1 MISSNVVIL
10 VAIAYVALLFL
21 VAAIADRQVARGQ
34 FSWLKSPLVYTLS
47 LSVYCTGWTFYGA
60 VGSAVRNGL
69 EFAAIYL
76 GPTLL
81 FIGWFWLL
89 RKLVRVGRTQRIT
102 SIADMISSRYGKSS
116 SLAVIVTILAVVS
129 STPYIALQL
138 QSLTI
143 SYVSLTTTETAPT
156 QSPAY
161 ISFWFAV
168 GLAGFTILFGTRN
181 VDVNERH
188 HGVVTAIALE
198 AVVKLAALLAVGL
211 FVVFWLTDGPGDV
224 FARAPESLLQTE
236 RVFGPRWVTLNML
249 SAMAILTLPR
259 MFHVL
264 VVENV
269 DERHLAT
276 AAWAF
281 PLYVFLI
288 SLFVI
293 PIGIAGLSALP
304 KDANPDMFVLTVP
317 LAAGQTGLALL
328 AFLGGLSAATSMVIV
343 SSIALSTMVSNHIV
357 VPIWLR
363 LSRDANETSG
373 DVRGV
378 LLISRRLSIAVILAL
393 GFLYFRLTGGSEA
406 LASIGLIAFAGLAQI
421 VPSLIAGLFWRGATR
436 KGAAV
441 GLIIG
446 SAIWAY
452 TLFLPSFGGS
462 FLISAETIA
471 HGLWG
476 WEILKPRALFGL
488 GGMDP
493 LVHAVFW
500 SLAFNVCALI
510 FVSLIT
516 VPEELE
522 RLQSALFVDV
532 FRRGDASDIPAL
544 GRNAASEDLYTLA
557 QRILGTD
564 RAYAFFLSSATA
576 QGKQKGL
583 PDPTNSFVRDLER
596 ELSGSIGSASA
607 HAMVSQ
613 VAGGGTVSVDD
624 LMNIADE
631 TAQILQYSQQ
641 LEAQSKVLEDTAAK
655 LRAANAQLTEL
666 GEQKDLFLSHV
677 SHELRTPMTS
687 IRSFAEILRETPD
700 ISHPDAQKFVGIID
714 KESQR
719 LTRLL
724 DEILDLSFLES
735 GRANW
740 TLGAVSLSEVIA
752 RARENVQALDG
763 GDRLIFDI
771 SQSLDGV
778 AVKADPDRAAQV
790 LINLFTNV
798 LKYGDKDAPKIEV
811 DVKKRGG
818 TVLLDVHDNGTGIPA
833 SDHAKVFEKFTR
845 LAAKDLAG
853 SAGLGLP
860 ISREIMRNLGGD
872 LELQPSQSGTTFRA
886 SFQKA

>member
-1 MISSNVVIL
+1 MISTNVVIL
-10 VAIAYVALLFL
+10 VAIAYVAVLFG
-21 VAAIADRQVARGQ
+21 VAAIADRQVERGQ
-34 FSWLKSPLVYTLS
+34 FAWLKSPIVYTLS

-69 EFAAIYL
+69 EFAAIYI

-81 FIGWFWLL
+81 FVGWFWLL

-102 SIADMISSRYGKSS
+102 SIADLISSRYGKSN
-116 SLAVIVTILAVVS
+116 SLAVVVTILAVLS

-143 SYVSLTTTETAPT
+143 SFTALTTVEGAPS
-156 QSPAY
+156 QNPAS

-188 HGVVTAIALE
+188 HGVVTAIAFE
-198 AVVKLAALLAVGL
+198 AVVKLFALLAVGV
-211 FVVFWLTDGPGDV
+211 FVVYGLSGGLRETFTN
-224 FARAPESLLQTE
+224 APPDILQAE
-236 RVFGPRWVTLNML
+236 RIFGPRWITLNML

-293 PIGIAGLSALP
+293 PIGIAGLSLLP
-304 KDANPDMFVLTVP
+304 EGSNPDMFVLTVP
-317 LAAGQTGLALL
+317 LNEGQTGLALV

-343 SSIALSTMVSNHIV
+343 SSIALSTMVSNHII
-357 VPIWLR
+357 VPIWIRLR
-363 LSRDANETSG
+363 ENANKTSG

-378 LLISRRLSIAVILAL
+378 LLVSRRMSIAAILAL
-393 GFLYFRLTGGSEA
+393 GFLYFQLTGGSEA

-421 VPSLIAGLFWRGATR
+421 VPPLLAGLFWRGAN
-436 KGAAV
+436 KSGAAA
-441 GLIIG
+441 GLIVG
-446 SAIWAY
+446 SAVWAY

-462 FLISAETIA
+462 FLITAETIA
-471 HGLWG
+471 NGPFG
-476 WEILKPRALFGL
+476 WELLRPRSLFGL
-488 GGMDP
+488 TEMDP
-493 LVHAVFW
+493 LVHAAFW
-500 SLAFNVCALI
+500 SLTLNVLFLV
-510 FVSLIT
+510 FVSLFT
-516 VPEELE
+516 TPNELD
-522 RLQSALFVDV
+522 RLQSAIYVDV
-532 FRRGDASDIPAL
+532 FRRGDDANAPTL
-544 GRNAASEDLYTLA
+544 GRNATSEDLYTLA
-557 QRILGTD
+557 QRILGTE
-564 RAYAFFLSSATA
+564 RAYRFFLDSAEA

-583 PDPTNSFVRDLER
+583 PDASDTFIRDLER
-596 ELSGSIGSASA
+596 ELSGSVGSASA

-613 VAGGGTVSVDD
+613 IAGGGTVSVDD

-631 TAQILQYSQQ
+631 TAQILQYSHQ
-641 LEAQSKVLEDTAAK
+641 LEAQSKVLEETAEKLRTANAK
-655 LRAANAQLTEL
+655 LLDIS
-666 GEQKDLFLSHV
+666 EQKDLFLSHV

-687 IRSFAEILRETPD
+687 IRSFAEILKETPD
-700 ISHPDAQKFVGIID
+700 IRHPDAQKFVTIID
-714 KESQR
+714 NESQR

-735 GRANW
+735 GRAEW
-740 TLGAVSLSEVIA
+740 SLEPAPLLDIIL
-752 RARENVQALDG
+752 RAMENLMALNG
-763 GDRLIFDI
+763 GDRIKFDLPDT
-771 SQSLDGV
+771 LDGV
-778 AVKADPDRAAQV
+778 KIKVDPDRASQV

-798 LKYGDKDAPKIEV
+798 LKYGDATNPKIDLTAQEDGKFV
-811 DVKKRGG
+811 H
-818 TVLLDVHDNGTGIPA
+818 LDIHDNGLGIDA
-833 SDHAKVFEKFTR
+833 EDGEKVFEKFTR
-845 LAAKDLAG
+845 LESKDLAG

-860 ISREIMRNLGGD
+860 ISREIMRNLGGNLILLD
-872 LELQPSQSGTTFRA
+872 KRPGTTFRA
-886 SFQKA
+886 TFQKA

>member
-1 MISSNVVIL
+1 MISTNVVIL
-10 VAIAYVALLFL
+10 VAIAYVIVLFA
-21 VAAIADRQVARGQ
+21 VAAIADRQVERGQ
-34 FSWLKSPLVYTLS
+34 FGWLKSPMVYTLS

-69 EFAAIYL
+69 EFAAIYI

-81 FIGWFWLL
+81 FVGWFWLL
-89 RKLVRVGRTQRIT
+89 RKLVRIGRTQRIT
-102 SIADMISSRYGKSS
+102 SIADIISSRYGKSNG
-116 SLAVIVTILAVVS
+116 LAVIVTLLAVTS

-143 SYVSLTTTETAPT
+143 SYTALTATDGAST
-156 QSPAY
+156 QNPAS
-161 ISFWFAV
+161 ISFWFAA

-188 HGVVTAIALE
+188 HGVVTAIAFE
-198 AVVKLAALLAVGL
+198 AIVKLFALIAVGI
-211 FVVFWLTDGPGDV
+211 FVVYGLSGGLKETFTN
-224 FARAPESLLQTE
+224 APPDMLQTD
-236 RVFGPRWVTLNML
+236 RIFGPRWITLNML

-281 PLYVFLI
+281 PLYMFLI

-293 PIGIAGLSALP
+293 PIGIAGLSLLP
-304 KDANPDMFVLTVP
+304 EGSNPDMFVLTVP
-317 LAAGQTGLALL
+317 LHEGQTFLALV

-357 VPIWLR
+357 VPIWIRLR
-363 LSRDANETSG
+363 ENANKTSG

-378 LLISRRLSIAVILAL
+378 LLISRRFSIGAILAL
-393 GFLYFRLTGGSEA
+393 GFLYFQLTGGSEA

-421 VPSLIAGLFWRGATR
+421 IPPLLAGLFWRGAN
-436 KGAAV
+436 KSGAAAGLLV
-441 GLIIG
+441 GSLV
-446 SAIWAY
+446 WAY
-452 TLFLPSFGGS
+452 SLFLPSFGGS
-462 FLISAETIA
+462 FLISADTIA
-471 HGLWG
+471 NGPFGL
-476 WEILKPRALFGL
+476 ELLKPRALFGL
-488 GGMDP
+488 TEMDP

-500 SLAFNVCALI
+500 SLTLNVLFLI
-510 FVSLIT
+510 FVSLFT
-516 VPEELE
+516 EPDELD
-522 RLQSALFVDV
+522 RLQSSLFVDV
-532 FRRGDASDIPAL
+532 FRRREDAREPAL
-544 GRNAASEDLYTLA
+544 GRSATSEDLYTLA

-564 RAYAFFLSSATA
+564 RAYHFFLSGAVA
-576 QGKQKGL
+576 QGKSKGM
-583 PDPTNSFVRDLER
+583 PDASDTFIRDLER
-596 ELSGSIGSASA
+596 ELAGSTGSASA

-613 VAGGGTVSVDD
+613 IAGGGTVSVDD

-641 LEAQSKVLEDTAAK
+641 LEAQSKVLEETAEK
-655 LRAANAQLTEL
+655 LRTANSQLLEI

-687 IRSFAEILRETPD
+687 IRSFAEILKETPD
-700 ISHPDAQKFVGIID
+700 ISHPDAQKFVTIID
-714 KESQR
+714 SESQR

-735 GRANW
+735 GKAEWSLEPTPLIEIALRAK
-740 TLGAVSLSEVIA
+740 
-752 RARENVQALDG
+752 ENLMALDG
-763 GDRLIFDI
+763 GKKIAIEI
-771 SQSLDGV
+771 SPTLNDLKIMV
-778 AVKADPDRAAQV
+778 DADRASQV

-798 LKYGDKDAPKIEV
+798 LKYGDTEHPKIRLEATARDQHV
-811 DVKKRGG
+811 D
-818 TVLLDVHDNGTGIPA
+818 LDIHDNGTGIDA
-833 SDHAKVFEKFTR
+833 ANGERIFEKFTR
-845 LAAKDLAG
+845 LESKDLAG

-860 ISREIMRNLGGD
+860 ISREIMRNLGGNLILLD
-872 LELQPSQSGTTFRA
+872 KKPGTTFRA
-886 SFQKA
+886 IFQKA

>member
-10 VAIAYVALLFL
+10 VAITYVAVLFG
-21 VAAIADRQVARGQ
+21 VAALADRQVERGH
-34 FSWLKSPLVYTLS
+34 FGWLKSPMVYTLS

-89 RKLVRVGRTQRIT
+89 RKLVRVGQTQRIT
-102 SIADMISSRYGKSS
+102 SIADMVSSRYGKSS
-116 SLAVIVTILAVVS
+116 SLAVIVTILAVLS

-143 SYVSLTTTETAPT
+143 SYTSLTGIETSAS

-188 HGVVTAIALE
+188 HGVVTAIAVE
-198 AVVKLAALLAVGL
+198 AIVKLTALLAVGL
-211 FVVFWLTDGPGDV
+211 FVVFWLADGPADI
-224 FARAPESLLQTE
+224 FSRAPESILSTE

-288 SLFVI
+288 SLFVL
-293 PIGIAGLSALP
+293 PIGIAGLSYLP
-304 KDANPDMFVLTVP
+304 EGANPDMFVLTVP
-317 LAAGQTGLALL
+317 LGAGQTGLALL

-343 SSIALSTMVSNHIV
+343 SSIALSTMVSNHII
-357 VPIWLR
+357 VPIWIR
-363 LSRDANETSG
+363 FTQDANKTSG
-373 DVRGV
+373 DVRGI
-378 LLISRRLSIAVILAL
+378 LLISRRLSIAAILAL

-421 VPSLIAGLFWRGATR
+421 VPPLIAGLFWRGATR
-436 KGAAV
+436 NGAIA
-441 GLIIG
+441 GLSIG
-446 SAIWAY
+446 SIIWAY
-452 TLFLPSFGGS
+452 TLFLPSFGGGV
-462 FLISAETIA
+462 LLSADTIA
-471 HGLWG
+471 NGLFG
-476 WEILKPRALFGL
+476 WESLKPRALFGL
-488 GGMDP
+488 SGMDP

-500 SLAFNVCALI
+500 SLSLNICALI
-510 FVSLIT
+510 FFSLTT
-516 VPEELE
+516 VPDELE

-532 FRRGDASDIPAL
+532 FRRGDEASTPTL

-564 RAYAFFLSSATA
+564 RAYAFFLKSANE

-583 PDPTNSFVRDLER
+583 PDPSNTFVRDFER
-596 ELSGSIGSASA
+596 ELSGSVGSASA

-613 VAGGGTVSVDD
+613 IAGGGTVSVDD

-641 LEAQSKVLEDTAAK
+641 LESQSKVLEETAEK
-655 LRAANAQLTEL
+655 LRTANAQLTEI

-687 IRSFAEILRETPD
+687 IRSFAEILRDTSD
-700 ISHPDAQKFVGIID
+700 ISHPDAQKFVAIID
-714 KESQR
+714 TESHR

-735 GRANW
+735 GQANW
-740 TLGAVSLSEVIA
+740 TLSPVSLAEVIE
-752 RARENVQALDG
+752 RARQNVQALEG
-763 GDRLIFDI
+763 GERLTFALPKN
-771 SQSLDGV
+771 LDDQIIM
-778 AVKADPDRAAQV
+778 ADPDRAAQV

-798 LKYGDKDAPKIEV
+798 VKYGNADAPKITLTTNLNDQMIE
-811 DVKKRGG
+811 
-818 TVLLDVHDNGTGIPA
+818 LDVHDNGQGIA
-833 SDHAKVFEKFTR
+833 QSDHAKVFEKFTR
-845 LAAKDLAG
+845 LTSKDLAG

-872 LELQPSQSGTTFRA
+872 LELLDSQDGTTFRA
-886 SFQKA
+886 TFKAV

>member
-1 MISSNVVIL
+1 MISSNVVIV
-10 VAIAYVALLFL
+10 VAISYMALLFG
-21 VAAIADRQVARGQ
+21 VAALADRQVARGQ
-34 FSWLKSPLVYTLS
+34 FGWLKSPLVYTLS

-69 EFAAIYL
+69 EFAAIYI

-81 FIGWFWLL
+81 FVGWFWLL
-89 RKLVRVGRTQRIT
+89 RKLVRVGRSQRIT
-102 SIADMISSRYGKSS
+102 SIADLVSSRYGKSND
-116 SLAVIVTILAVVS
+116 LAVIVTLLAVIS

-143 SYVSLTTTETAPT
+143 SYTALTGIATSPG
-156 QSPAY
+156 QSPVY

-188 HGVVTAIALE
+188 HGVVTAIAFE
-198 AVVKLAALLAVGL
+198 AVVKLFALLAVGV
-211 FVVFWLTDGPGDV
+211 FVVYGLADGPADI
-224 FARAPESLLQTE
+224 FSRAPPDILQTD
-236 RVFGPRWVTLNML
+236 RIFGARWITLNML
-249 SAMAILTLPR
+249 SAMAIITLPR

-281 PLYVFLI
+281 PLYLFLI

-293 PIGIAGLSALP
+293 PIGIAGLSVLP
-304 KDANPDMFVLTVP
+304 AGSNPDMFVLTVP
-317 LAAGQTGLALL
+317 LSGGHTGLALV
-328 AFLGGLSAATSMVIV
+328 AYLGGLSAATSMVIV
-343 SSIALSTMVSNHIV
+343 SAIALSTMVSNHIV

-363 LSRDANETSG
+363 LRENSNKTSG

-378 LLISRRLSIAVILAL
+378 LLASRRVSIAVIIGL

-421 VPSLIAGLFWRGATR
+421 IPPLMAGLFWRGANR
-436 KGAAV
+436 NGAAM
-441 GLIIG
+441 GMIIG
-446 SAIWAY
+446 SIIWIY
-452 TLFLPSFGGS
+452 TLFLPSFGGG
-462 FLISAETIA
+462 FLISADTIA
-471 HGLWG
+471 NGLFG
-476 WEILKPRALFGL
+476 WEALKPRALFGL
-488 GGMDP
+488 TGLDP

-500 SLAFNVCALI
+500 SLALNILTLI
-510 FVSLIT
+510 FVSLAT
-516 VPEELE
+516 TPNELE
-522 RLQSALFVDV
+522 RLQSALFI
-532 FRRGDASDIPAL
+532 DAMRKGYDATTPAL
-544 GRNAASEDLYTLA
+544 GRTAASEDLYTLA

-564 RAYAFFLSSATA
+564 RAYAFFLKSAA
-576 QGKQKGL
+576 EQGLEKGL
-583 PDPTNSFVRDLER
+583 PDPSNAFIRDFER
-596 ELSGSIGSASA
+596 ELAGSVGSASA

-613 VAGGGTVSVDD
+613 IAGGGTVSVDD

-641 LEAQSKVLEDTAAK
+641 LEAQSKVLEDTAEK
-655 LRAANAQLTEL
+655 LRTANAQLTEI

-700 ISHPDAQKFVGIID
+700 ISHPDAQKFVSIID
-714 KESQR
+714 TESHR

-735 GRANW
+735 GRAEW
-740 TLGAVSLSEVIA
+740 TLIPVSLGDVIQ
-752 RARENVQALDG
+752 RARQNVAALDG
-763 GDRLIFDI
+763 GDRLKFELPKDL
-771 SQSLDGV
+771 SQV
-778 AVKADPDRAAQV
+778 MVTADPDRSSQV

-798 LKYGDKDAPKIEV
+798 LKYGSADAPKITV
-811 DVKKRGG
+811 TTSRGDSY
-818 TVLLDVHDNGTGIPA
+818 VHLNVHDDGPGIGA
-833 SDHAKVFEKFTR
+833 DDRARVFEKFTR
-845 LAAKDLAG
+845 LASKDLAG

-860 ISREIMRNLGGD
+860 ISREIMRNMGGD
-872 LELQPSQSGTTFRA
+872 LQLLSEGPGTTFRA
-886 SFQKA
+886 TFKTV